1 MTSSP
6 DLLKAIDRVHAIIS
20 FDPEGMIL
28 EANQNYLDLMGYR
41 LDEIQGKHHSLFCD
55 PGYRATLEYA
65 QFWTD
70 LQGGQVVNREFR
82 RIHKSGRSVWLQSSY
97 NPIMSAEGALARV
110 VKFATDVTLAK
121 HQAAELSSIAAA
133 MDRSMSIIEFD
144 MNGNVLAV
152 NDKFTELAGYTT
164 EMMQNL
170 PQKQF
175 LPKTD
180 EEMRN
185 HDALWSRLRAGE
197 VVEKEFYRKHVNGS
211 DLYVFSYY
219 NPIFGPDGKPYKV
232 MSFSTNLTERYAME
246 RDLRHAKE
254 KAETAVVAKSAF
266 LANMSHELRTPMNAI
281 LGFTDILL
289 DEPMAEEHLRYL
301 RTVHSSAENL
311 LKLLNDILDTAKL
324 DYGAVELEVEPF
336 SLKDSCR
343 QTLAMVAV
351 LAEEK
356 GLDLQLD
363 YPAHMPESFLGDR
376 VRLQQILINLIG
388 NAVKF
393 TEQGQVRV
401 VCRYQ
406 ADVVQ
411 IAVQDTGIGI
421 EQDRLAKIFE
431 PFVQADASMTRRF
444 GGTGLGTTIAR
455 QLAELMG
462 GRIEA
467 SSQEGVG
474 SEFRVELP
482 LALHRSGT
490 VALLQSTVALEPL
503 HVLLVDDVSQNLDL
517 LAVLLSKGGHT
528 CVTAVDGLE
537 AVEKFQQDHFD
548 VILMDMQM
556 PVMDGLQATQ
566 AIRLIEAEAS
576 LPRTPI
582 IAVTANAMEA
592 DREAALRAG
601 MDGFVAK
608 PVQQNALYAE
618 MRRLCAPE
626 GV

>member
-1 MTSSP
+1 
-6 DLLKAIDRVHAIIS
+6 
-20 FDPEGMIL
+20 
-28 EANQNYLDLMGYR
+28 
-41 LDEIQGKHHSLFCD
+41 
-55 PGYRATLEYA
+55 
-65 QFWTD
+65 
-70 LQGGQVVNREFR
+70 
-82 RIHKSGRSVWLQSSY
+82 
-97 NPIMSAEGALARV
+97 
-110 VKFATDVTLAK
+110 
-121 HQAAELSSIAAA
+121 
-133 MDRSMSIIEFD
+133 
-144 MNGNVLAV
+144 
-152 NDKFTELAGYTT
+152 
-164 EMMQNL
+164 
-170 PQKQF
+170 
-175 LPKTD
+175 
-180 EEMRN
+180 
-185 HDALWSRLRAGE
+185 
-197 VVEKEFYRKHVNGS
+197 
-211 DLYVFSYY
+211 
-219 NPIFGPDGKPYKV
+219 
-232 MSFSTNLTERYAME
+232 
-246 RDLRHAKE
+246 
-254 KAETAVVAKSAF
+254 
-266 LANMSHELRTPMNAI
+266 
-281 LGFTDILL
+281 
-289 DEPMAEEHLRYL
+289 
-301 RTVHSSAENL
+301 
-311 LKLLNDILDTAKL
+311 LLNDILDTAKL